1 MPWAS
6 RSRNRVHPRSGAT
19 PRLRAA
25 FILSPTPIAMT
36 ARRQVAFGLVS
47 VCCCLIA
54 GKVGSQSPSSGSSV
68 SDTAAS
74 HVRAAERFLVVTD
87 AEKMMNEQADEVLQ
101 VQLRRNPTAS
111 QLLAPMQAI
120 MRKYMTYDAI
130 KPDLIKAYTAT
141 YSESELNQLVA
152 FYQTDLGRMM
162 RDRTPKVVALT
173 RAATEERMKAA
184 QPELMEAIRHS
195 INAQFSSVTDD
206 SVQRSNNT
214 YFEFQVDRPAV
225 SLDTARTLAYPASLT
240 GTDTGVGQ
248 VMVQF
253 VVDTTG
259 AIEPGTTKTVRTTND
274 IFASATRQHLAG
286 MRFNPAEKNGR
297 KVKQLVQMTFR
308 FEPGR

>member
-1 MPWAS
+1 
-6 RSRNRVHPRSGAT
+6 
-19 PRLRAA
+19 
-25 FILSPTPIAMT
+25 MT
-36 ARRQVAFGLVS
+36 ARRQVALGLIS

-54 GKVGSQSPSSGSSV
+54 VDVGSQAPSSSPA

-87 AEKMMNEQADEVLQ
+87 AEKLMNEQTDQALQ
-101 VQLRRNPTAS
+101 IQLRRSPATA
-111 QLLAPMQAI
+111 QLLAPSQAI
-120 MRKYMTYDAI
+120 MRKYMTYEAV

-152 FYQTDLGRMM
+152 FYQTDLGKMM
-162 RDRTPKVVALT
+162 LDRAPKVLALT

-184 QPELMEAIRHS
+184 QPELMEAIRNS

-206 SVQRSNNT
+206 SVQRSNNA

-225 SLDTARTLAYPASLT
+225 PLDTARTLAYPASLK
-240 GTDTGVGQ
+240 GTDIGGQ
-248 VMVQF
+248 VSVQF

-259 AIEPGTTKTVRTTND
+259 AIEAGTTKILRTTND
-274 IFASATRQHLAG
+274 VFALAARRHVTG
-286 MRFNPAEKNGR
+286 MRFSPAEKGGR

-308 FEPGR
+308 FEPSQ